1 MLAIGA
7 DAPQF
12 NYLTQNSNSPVL
24 IHFFPKAG
32 TSTCNMELSK
42 INDLTKMFPN
52 SDMKVVAVSCD
63 TQLDLDALKSSQ
75 EFQFD
80 FVSDEDRS
88 ISRAYEAL
96 NQSFDVSDRTSY
108 LVVNNKITWVT
119 NNQNGRAIMP
129 EYGRLFKGYR
139 P

>member
-1 MLAIGA
+1 MLAIGS

-12 NYLTQNSNSPVL
+12 NYLTQNSNNPVL

-32 TSTCNMELSK
+32 TSTCEMELNK
-42 INDLTKMFPN
+42 ANDLMKMFPN
-52 SDMKVVAVSCD
+52 SNIKIVAISCD
-63 TQLDLDALKSSQ
+63 TQADLDSYKSSQ
-75 EFQFD
+75 EFLFD

-96 NQSFDVSDRTSY
+96 NLAYEVSSRTSY
-108 LVVNNKITWVT
+108 FIENGKIKWSINND
-119 NNQNGRAIMP
+119 NGRAIMP
-129 EYGRLFKGYR
+129 EYGRLFRGVR

>member
-12 NYLTQNSNSPVL
+12 NYLTQNSNNPVL

-52 SDMKVVAVSCD
+52 SDMKVVAISCD
-63 TQLDLDALKSSQ
+63 TQSSLDALKSSQ

-88 ISRAYEAL
+88 ISTAYESL
-96 NQSFDVSDRTSY
+96 NQAFDVSDRTSY
-108 LVVNNKITWVT
+108 LVINNKITWSV
-119 NNQNGRAIMP
+119 NNQNGRSIMP